1 MFCRGRSNILKEKTK
16 VKSNEECAK
25 LCKEEPSCNHW
36 TRRKKDY
43 LGRCWLKKTDSC
55 TKENHKYDSGIN
67 CKGEVTLSLT
77 QFAEGLNIFF
87 GCSGRSYR
95 NRKSHKIWGSLV
107 AIFGVLGLISA
118 SNRVNKF
125 TPREPLLRPNSL

>member
-77 QFAEGLNIFF
+77 QFAEGLNIFLAF
-87 GCSGRSYR
+87 Q
-95 NRKSHKIWGSLV
+95 V
-107 AIFGVLGLISA
+107 GLIEIGK
-118 SNRVNKF
+118 VTKF
-125 TPREPLLRPNSL
+125 GGVWWQFLES